1 MLIFNCSSWLVPFL
15 SYLFTPKL
23 RVAETFLGPH
33 MSLPLVVMDLEI
45 YKNYFLAAFRNIETG
60 KTALIEMY
68 EGRPLDTQRIL
79 RILRNHTI
87 VTFNGI
93 NFDVPILCLSLKQGT
108 TNAELKQA
116 CDAIILQNLKPW
128 DMERQFG
135 IPKLPWLNHIDL
147 IEVAPGMA
155 SLKIYGGRLH
165 SKRMQDLPIAPND
178 LISPA
183 DRIKL
188 SSYCANDLE
197 TTIDLYKK
205 LKAQVDLRIAMTAE
219 YGIDLRSKSD
229 AQIAEAVIKS
239 QVERLKGNPVFRP
252 ETINDYE
259 FVYKKPNFIKFKTES
274 LNNTLSLVVDSE
286 FTLGTSGNVLMPKS
300 LESAKIKIG
309 SSVYRMGIGGLHS
322 SEKTNSH
329 RSDAKYVL
337 KDKDVT
343 SYYPSIIMNQK
354 LFPSHLGSNFLTV
367 YKSILDRRVAAKRS
381 GDKVT
386 NEALKIVLNGSFGK
400 FGSKWSILYSPDLL
414 IQTTVTGQLALL
426 MLIESL
432 ELAGFKVVS
441 ANTDGV
447 VIKCERTREAD
458 MESIVAAWE
467 KTTDF
472 TTEEAIYEALYS
484 RDVNNYIALKHGGGV
499 KLKGAYALPGL
510 QKNPSNQIC
519 VDAVVNYLTKGIPV
533 DETIEWSTD
542 IRKFVTIRQV
552 KGGGMK
558 EGIYLGKA
566 VRWYYAKG
574 EQGFIEYMSNGNK
587 VAKSD
592 GAKPLMVLPDLLPN
606 DIDYD
611 WYNREAT
618 EILHD
623 IGALL

>member
-1 MLIFNCSSWLVPFL
+1 M
-15 SYLFTPKL
+15 
-23 RVAETFLGPH
+23 H
-33 MSLPLVVMDLEI
+33 QPLVVCDLET

-93 NFDVPILCLSLKQGT
+93 NYDVPILCLALKQGA
-108 TNAELKQA
+108 TNADLKRA
-116 CDAIILQNLKPW
+116 SDAIILQNLKPW
-128 DMERQFG
+128 DMEREFN

-205 LKAQVDLRIAMTAE
+205 LKAQIDLRVAMTEE

-239 QVERLKGNPVFRP
+239 QVERLKGDRVFRP
-252 ETINDYE
+252 ELVDDYE
-259 FVYKKPNFIKFKTES
+259 FVYQKPNFINYKTDT
-274 LNNTLSLVVDSE
+274 LKNVLSLVVNSE
-286 FTLGTSGNVLMPKS
+286 FTLGTSGNVLMSKS
-300 LESAKIKIG
+300 LESTKIKIG

-322 SEKTNSH
+322 SEKSNAH
-329 RSDAKYVL
+329 KSDAKYVL

-343 SYYPSIIMNQK
+343 SYYPSIIMNQQ
-354 LFPSHLGSNFLTV
+354 LFPAHLGSNFLTV
-367 YKSILDRRVAAKRS
+367 YKSILDRRVAAKKS

-400 FGSKWSILYSPDLL
+400 FGSRWSNLYSPDLL

-432 ELAGFKVVS
+432 ELAGFKIVS
-441 ANTDGV
+441 ANTDGI
-447 VIKCERTREAD
+447 VIKCERTREAA
-458 MESIVAAWE
+458 MESVIAAWE
-467 KTTDF
+467 KTTNF

-484 RDVNNYIALKHGGGV
+484 RDVNNYVALKQGGGV
-499 KLKGAYALPGL
+499 KLKGAYAAPGL

-519 VDAVVNYLTKGIPV
+519 VDAVVNYLTKGTPV

-552 KGGGMK
+552 KGGGIK
-558 EGIYLGKA
+558 DGVYLGKA

-574 EQGFIEYMSNGNK
+574 EKGYIEYKLNGNK

-592 GAKPLMVLPDLLPN
+592 GAKPLMLLPDLFPT
-606 DIDYD
+606 DVDYE
-611 WYNREAT
+611 WYIKEAT